1 MSSLVSQ
8 IFPDAL
14 RHRKNHL
21 LVMVDGQSVLF
32 LDYSLLD
39 RLSGGRARSAAV
51 DAARVK
57 E

>member
-1 MSSLVSQ
+1 MPSLVSK